1 MNTQDFKPFIKSW
14 EEIYALQGELQ
25 LMYRPYFKER
35 IANFDI
41 NTLEDQELFKKLCWQ
56 IVEELAEA
64 KEAIEEAKEAI
75 KEGSDDEHFDEEL
88 IDAFNFTLELYHL
101 YGMTPS
107 FDWTLPKWA
116 PILEDEDFAGGLLTL
131 IGNIGMTANCLKN
144 REWRQSQ
151 YLVDLVVFED
161 RLKRIWTYFVVMFEH
176 FGLSENRVKELWSL
190 KYQVNLFR
198 IKSKY

>member
-25 LMYRPYFKER
+25 LMYRPYLKER

-64 KEAIEEAKEAI
+64 KEAIDEEY
-75 KEGSDDEHFDEEL
+75 DDEHFDEEL
-88 IDAFNFTLELYHL
+88 TDAFNFMLELYQL
-101 YGMTPS
+101 YGMAPS
-107 FDWTLPKWA
+107 FDWTLPDWA
-116 PILEDEDFAGGLLTL
+116 QVLEKGDYVGDMFAL

-151 YLVDLVVFED
+151 HLVDLVVFED
-161 RLKRIWTYFVVMFEH
+161 RLKWIWTSFVIMFEH
-176 FGLSENRVKELWSL
+176 LGLSEDRVKELWSL

>member
-14 EEIYALQGELQ
+14 GEIYALQGELQ

-56 IVEELAEA
+56 IVEELTEAMEA
-64 KEAIEEAKEAI
+64 KDKNEK
-75 KEGSDDEHFDEEL
+75 DHVLEEL
-88 IDAFNFTLELYHL
+88 IDAFNFMLELYQL
-101 YGMTPS
+101 YGMDPDFAWGHTYG
-107 FDWTLPKWA
+107 FRKDIA
-116 PILEDEDFAGGLLTL
+116 DENFEENILELIKTIGLA
-131 IGNIGMTANCLKN
+131 ANCLKN

-151 YLVDLVVFED
+151 YMVDLVVFEE
-161 RLKRIWTYFVVMFEH
+161 RLWNIWAMFDML
-176 FGLSENRVKELWSL
+176 FGSIGVTEDKVRELWSL

>member
-56 IVEELAEA
+56 IVEELTEAMEA
-64 KEAIEEAKEAI
+64 KDKNEK
-75 KEGSDDEHFDEEL
+75 DHVLEEL
-88 IDAFNFTLELYHL
+88 IDAFNFMLELYQL
-101 YGMTPS
+101 YGMDPDFAWGHTYG
-107 FDWTLPKWA
+107 FRKDIA
-116 PILEDEDFAGGLLTL
+116 DENFEENILELIKTIGLA
-131 IGNIGMTANCLKN
+131 ANCLKN

-151 YLVDLVVFED
+151 YMVDLVVFEE
-161 RLKRIWTYFVVMFEH
+161 RLWNIWAMFAMLFGSIGVMEDKV
-176 FGLSENRVKELWSL
+176 RELWSL

>member
-56 IVEELAEA
+56 IVEELTEAMEA
-64 KEAIEEAKEAI
+64 KDKNEK
-75 KEGSDDEHFDEEL
+75 DHVLEEL
-88 IDAFNFTLELYHL
+88 TDAFNFMLELYQL
-101 YGMTPS
+101 YGM
-107 FDWTLPKWA
+107 A
-116 PILEDEDFAGGLLTL
+116 PDFAWGHTYGFRKDIADENFEENILELIKTIGLA
-131 IGNIGMTANCLKN
+131 ANCLKN

-151 YLVDLVVFED
+151 YMVDLIVFEG
-161 RLKRIWTYFVVMFEH
+161 RLKRIWTYFVIMFEH
-176 FGLSENRVKELWSL
+176 LGLSETRVKELWSL

>member
-56 IVEELAEA
+56 IVEELTEAMEAAE
-64 KEAIEEAKEAI
+64 KP
-75 KEGSDDEHFDEEL
+75 DDEHLAEEL
-88 IDAFNFTLELYHL
+88 IDAFNFMLELYQL
-101 YGMTPS
+101 YGMTPPL
-107 FDWTLPKWA
+107 DWTLPKWA
-116 PILEDEDFAGGLLTL
+116 QIMKVEFWSADMLAL
-131 IGNIGMTANCLKN
+131 IGTIGMTTNCLKN

-151 YLVDLVVFED
+151 YLVDLVVFEN
-161 RLKRIWTYFVVMFEH
+161 RLKSIWTAFIVVLYH
-176 FGLSENRVKELWSL
+176 AGLSETQVKELWSL

>member
-56 IVEELAEA
+56 IVEELTEAMEA
-64 KEAIEEAKEAI
+64 KDKNEK
-75 KEGSDDEHFDEEL
+75 DHVLEEL
-88 IDAFNFTLELYHL
+88 IDAFNFMLELYQL
-101 YGMTPS
+101 YGMVPDFAWGHTYG
-107 FDWTLPKWA
+107 FRKDIA
-116 PILEDEDFAGGLLTL
+116 DENFGENILELIKTIGLA
-131 IGNIGMTANCLKN
+131 ANCLKN

-151 YLVDLVVFED
+151 YMVDLVVFEE
-161 RLKRIWTYFVVMFEH
+161 RLWNIWAMFAMF
-176 FGLSENRVKELWSL
+176 FGSIGVTEDKVRELWSL

>member
-64 KEAIEEAKEAI
+64 KEAIGEE
-75 KEGSDDEHFDEEL
+75 SDEHFDEEL

-116 PILEDEDFAGGLLTL
+116 PISEDEDFAGCLLTL

>member
-1 MNTQDFKPFIKSW
+1 MNTQDFKPSTKSW
-14 EEIYALQGELQ
+14 EEIYSRQGELQ

-64 KEAIEEAKEAI
+64 KNAIGEEL
-75 KEGSDDEHFDEEL
+75 DTDHFDEEL
-88 IDAFNFTLELYHL
+88 IDAFNFTLELYKL

-107 FDWTLPKWA
+107 FDWTLPKGA
-116 PILEDEDFAGGLLTL
+116 SDLEDGDFAEDLLTL

-151 YLVDLVVFED
+151 YLVDLVVFEN
-161 RLKRIWTYFVVMFEH
+161 RLKGIWTSFVIMFEH
-176 FGLSENRVKELWSL
+176 LGLSENRVKELWSL

>member
-56 IVEELAEA
+56 IVEELTEAMEA
-64 KEAIEEAKEAI
+64 KDKNEE
-75 KEGSDDEHFDEEL
+75 DHVLEEL
-88 IDAFNFTLELYHL
+88 IDAFNFMLELYQL
-101 YGMTPS
+101 YGT
-107 FDWTLPKWA
+107 A
-116 PILEDEDFAGGLLTL
+116 PDFAWGHTYGFRKDIADENFEENILELIKTIGLA
-131 IGNIGMTANCLKN
+131 ANCLKN

-151 YLVDLVVFED
+151 YMVDLVVFEE
-161 RLKRIWTYFVVMFEH
+161 RLWNIGAMFAML
-176 FGLSENRVKELWSL
+176 FGSIGVTEDKVRELWSL

>member
-1 MNTQDFKPFIKSW
+1 
-14 EEIYALQGELQ
+14 
-25 LMYRPYFKER
+25 MYRPYFKEC

-64 KEAIEEAKEAI
+64 KEAIEEELD
-75 KEGSDDEHFDEEL
+75 GEHFDEEL

-107 FDWTLPKWA
+107 FDWTLPEWA
-116 PILEDEDFAGGLLTL
+116 QVLEDGDFAGDLLTL

-176 FGLSENRVKELWSL
+176 LGLSENRVKELWSL

>member
-56 IVEELAEA
+56 IVEELTEAMEA
-64 KEAIEEAKEAI
+64 KDKNEK
-75 KEGSDDEHFDEEL
+75 DHVLEEL
-88 IDAFNFTLELYHL
+88 IDAFNFMLELYQL
-101 YGMTPS
+101 YGM
-107 FDWTLPKWA
+107 A
-116 PILEDEDFAGGLLTL
+116 PDFAWGHTYGFRKDIADENFEENILELIKTIGLA
-131 IGNIGMTANCLKN
+131 ANCLKN

-161 RLKRIWTYFVVMFEH
+161 RLKGIWTSFVIMFEH
-176 FGLSENRVKELWSL
+176 LGLSENRVKELWSL

>member
-14 EEIYALQGELQ
+14 KEIYALQGELQ

-56 IVEELAEA
+56 IVEELTEAMEA
-64 KEAIEEAKEAI
+64 KDKNEE
-75 KEGSDDEHFDEEL
+75 DHVLEEL
-88 IDAFNFTLELYHL
+88 IDAFNFMLELYQL
-101 YGMTPS
+101 YGM
-107 FDWTLPKWA
+107 A
-116 PILEDEDFAGGLLTL
+116 PDFAWGHTYGFRKDIADENFEENILELIKTIGLA
-131 IGNIGMTANCLKN
+131 ANCLKN

-151 YLVDLVVFED
+151 YMVDLVVFEE
-161 RLKRIWTYFVVMFEH
+161 RLWNIWAMFAML
-176 FGLSENRVKELWSL
+176 FGSIGVPEDKVRELWSL
-190 KYQVNLFR
+190 KYQVNVFR

>member
-56 IVEELAEA
+56 IVEELTEAMEAAE
-64 KEAIEEAKEAI
+64 EPDEEHLA
-75 KEGSDDEHFDEEL
+75 EEL
-88 IDAFNFTLELYHL
+88 IDAFNFMLELYQL
-101 YGMTPS
+101 YGMTPPL
-107 FDWTLPKWA
+107 DWTLPKWA
-116 PILEDEDFAGGLLTL
+116 QIMKVEFWSADMLAL
-131 IGNIGMTANCLKN
+131 IGTIGMTANCLKN

-151 YLVDLVVFED
+151 YLVDLVVFEN
-161 RLKRIWTYFVVMFEH
+161 RLKSIWPAFIVVLYH
-176 FGLSENRVKELWSL
+176 AGLSETQVKELWSL

>member
-14 EEIYALQGELQ
+14 EEIYALQEELQ

-56 IVEELAEA
+56 IVEELTEAMEA
-64 KEAIEEAKEAI
+64 KDKNEK
-75 KEGSDDEHFDEEL
+75 DHVLEEL
-88 IDAFNFTLELYHL
+88 IDAFNFMLELYQL
-101 YGMTPS
+101 YGM
-107 FDWTLPKWA
+107 A
-116 PILEDEDFAGGLLTL
+116 PDFAWGHTYGFQVDVADENFEENILELIKTIGLA
-131 IGNIGMTANCLKN
+131 ANCLKN

-151 YLVDLVVFED
+151 YMVDLVVFEE
-161 RLKRIWTYFVVMFEH
+161 RLRNIWAMFAMLFGRIGVTEDKV
-176 FGLSENRVKELWSL
+176 RELWSL

>member
-56 IVEELAEA
+56 IVEELTEAMEAAE
-64 KEAIEEAKEAI
+64 KP
-75 KEGSDDEHFDEEL
+75 DDEHLAEEL
-88 IDAFNFTLELYHL
+88 IDAFNFMLELYQL
-101 YGMTPS
+101 YGMTPPL
-107 FDWTLPKWA
+107 DWTLPKRAQIMNVEFWSA
-116 PILEDEDFAGGLLTL
+116 DMLAL
-131 IGNIGMTANCLKN
+131 IGTIGMTANCLKN

-151 YLVDLVVFED
+151 YLVDLVVFEN
-161 RLKRIWTYFVVMFEH
+161 RLKSIWTAFIVVLYH
-176 FGLSENRVKELWSL
+176 AGLSETQVKELWSL

>member
-56 IVEELAEA
+56 IVEELTEAMEA
-64 KEAIEEAKEAI
+64 KDKNEK
-75 KEGSDDEHFDEEL
+75 DHVLEEL
-88 IDAFNFTLELYHL
+88 IDAFNFMLELYQL
-101 YGMTPS
+101 YGM
-107 FDWTLPKWA
+107 A
-116 PILEDEDFAGGLLTL
+116 PDFAWGHTYGFRKDIADGNFEENILELIKTIGLA
-131 IGNIGMTANCLKN
+131 ANCLKN

-151 YLVDLVVFED
+151 YMVDLVVFED
-161 RLKRIWTYFVVMFEH
+161 RLKCIWTYFVIMFEH
-176 FGLSENRVKELWSL
+176 LGLSETQVKELWSL

>member
-1 MNTQDFKPFIKSW
+1 MNTQDFKSFTRSW

-25 LMYRPYFKER
+25 LRFRPYFKER

-64 KEAIEEAKEAI
+64 KDALEEEPDD
-75 KEGSDDEHFDEEL
+75 EHFDEHFDEEL

-107 FDWTLPKWA
+107 FDWTLPEWA
-116 PILEDEDFAGGLLTL
+116 QVLEDEGFAGDVLTL
-131 IGNIGMTANCLKN
+131 IGNIGMTANCLKI

-151 YLVDLVVFED
+151 YLVDLVVFEA
-161 RLKRIWTYFVVMFEH
+161 RLKLIWTYFVIMFEH
-176 FGLSENRVKELWSL
+176 LGLSEDRVKELWSL

>member
-56 IVEELAEA
+56 IVEELTEAMEA
-64 KEAIEEAKEAI
+64 KDKNEK
-75 KEGSDDEHFDEEL
+75 DHVLEEL
-88 IDAFNFTLELYHL
+88 IDAFNFMLELYQL
-101 YGMTPS
+101 YGM
-107 FDWTLPKWA
+107 A
-116 PILEDEDFAGGLLTL
+116 PDFAWGHTYGFRKDIADENFEENILELIKTIGLA
-131 IGNIGMTANCLKN
+131 ANCLKN

-151 YLVDLVVFED
+151 YMVDLVVFEE
-161 RLKRIWTYFVVMFEH
+161 RLWNIWAMFAMF
-176 FGLSENRVKELWSL
+176 FGSIGVTEDKVRELWSL

>member
-35 IANFDI
+35 IANFDV

-56 IVEELAEA
+56 IVEELTEAMEA
-64 KEAIEEAKEAI
+64 KDKNEK
-75 KEGSDDEHFDEEL
+75 DHVLEEL
-88 IDAFNFTLELYHL
+88 IDAFNFMLELYQL
-101 YGMTPS
+101 YGMVPDFAWGHTYG
-107 FDWTLPKWA
+107 FRKDIA
-116 PILEDEDFAGGLLTL
+116 DENFEENILELIKTIGLA
-131 IGNIGMTANCLKN
+131 ANCLKN

-151 YLVDLVVFED
+151 YMVDLVVFEE
-161 RLKRIWTYFVVMFEH
+161 RLWNIWAMFAMF
-176 FGLSENRVKELWSL
+176 FGSIGVTEDKVRELWSL

>member
-14 EEIYALQGELQ
+14 KEIYALQGELQ

-56 IVEELAEA
+56 IVEELTEAMEA
-64 KEAIEEAKEAI
+64 KDKNEE
-75 KEGSDDEHFDEEL
+75 DHVLEEL
-88 IDAFNFTLELYHL
+88 IDAFNFMLELYQL
-101 YGMTPS
+101 YGMTPA

-116 PILEDEDFAGGLLTL
+116 QVLEDEDFAGDLLTL

-151 YLVDLVVFED
+151 YLVDLVIFED
-161 RLKRIWTYFVVMFEH
+161 RLKGIWTYFVIMFEH
-176 FGLSENRVKELWSL
+176 LGLSENRVKELWSL
-190 KYQVNLFR
+190 KYQVNMFR

>member
-56 IVEELAEA
+56 IVEELTEAMEA
-64 KEAIEEAKEAI
+64 KDKNEK
-75 KEGSDDEHFDEEL
+75 DHVLEEL
-88 IDAFNFTLELYHL
+88 IDAFNFMLELYQL
-101 YGMTPS
+101 YGM
-107 FDWTLPKWA
+107 A
-116 PILEDEDFAGGLLTL
+116 PDFAWGHTYGFRKDIADENFEENILELIKTIGLA
-131 IGNIGMTANCLKN
+131 ANCLKN

-161 RLKRIWTYFVVMFEH
+161 RLKSIWTDFVVMLEH
-176 FGLSENRVKELWSL
+176 AGLSETQVKELWSL

>member
-64 KEAIEEAKEAI
+64 KEAIEEELD
-75 KEGSDDEHFDEEL
+75 GEHFDEEL
-88 IDAFNFTLELYHL
+88 IDAFNFMLELYQL
-101 YGMTPS
+101 YGMTPT
-107 FDWTLPKWA
+107 FDWA
-116 PILEDEDFAGGLLTL
+116 QDSEDKDFAGDLLTL

-144 REWRQSQ
+144 REGRQSQ
-151 YLVDLVVFED
+151 YLVDLVIFED
-161 RLKRIWTYFVVMFEH
+161 RLKGIWTSFVVMFEH
-176 FGLSENRVKELWSL
+176 LGLSENRVKELWSL

>member
-56 IVEELAEA
+56 IVEELTEAMEA
-64 KEAIEEAKEAI
+64 KDKNEK
-75 KEGSDDEHFDEEL
+75 DHVLEEL
-88 IDAFNFTLELYHL
+88 IDAFNFMLELYQL
-101 YGMTPS
+101 YGM
-107 FDWTLPKWA
+107 A
-116 PILEDEDFAGGLLTL
+116 PDFAWGHTYGFRKDIADENFEENILELIKTIGLA
-131 IGNIGMTANCLKN
+131 ANCLKN

-151 YLVDLVVFED
+151 YMVDLVVFED
-161 RLKRIWTYFVVMFEH
+161 RLKWIWTYFIIMFEH
-176 FGLSENRVKELWSL
+176 LGLSETRVKKLWSL
-190 KYQVNLFR
+190 KYQVNMFR

>member
-56 IVEELAEA
+56 IVEELTEAMEA
-64 KEAIEEAKEAI
+64 KNKNEK
-75 KEGSDDEHFDEEL
+75 DHVLEEL
-88 IDAFNFTLELYHL
+88 IDAFNFMLELYQL
-101 YGMTPS
+101 YGMTPT

-116 PILEDEDFAGGLLTL
+116 QVLEEDFAGDLLTL

-151 YLVDLVVFED
+151 YMVDLVVFED
-161 RLKRIWTYFVVMFEH
+161 RLKWIWTYFVIMFEH
-176 FGLSENRVKELWSL
+176 LGLSETQVKELWSL

>member
-14 EEIYALQGELQ
+14 KEIYALQGELQ

-56 IVEELAEA
+56 IVEELTEAMEA
-64 KEAIEEAKEAI
+64 KDKNEE
-75 KEGSDDEHFDEEL
+75 DHVLEEL
-88 IDAFNFTLELYHL
+88 IDAFNFMLELYQL
-101 YGMTPS
+101 YGM
-107 FDWTLPKWA
+107 A
-116 PILEDEDFAGGLLTL
+116 PDFAWGHTYGFRKDIADENFEENILELIKTIGLA
-131 IGNIGMTANCLKN
+131 ANCLKN

-151 YLVDLVVFED
+151 YMVDLVVFEE
-161 RLKRIWTYFVVMFEH
+161 RLWNIWAMFAMF
-176 FGLSENRVKELWSL
+176 FGSIGVTEDKVRELWSL

>member
-56 IVEELAEA
+56 IVEELTEAMEA
-64 KEAIEEAKEAI
+64 KDKNEK
-75 KEGSDDEHFDEEL
+75 DHVLEEL
-88 IDAFNFTLELYHL
+88 IDAFNFMLELYQL
-101 YGMTPS
+101 YGM
-107 FDWTLPKWA
+107 A
-116 PILEDEDFAGGLLTL
+116 PDFAWGHTYGFRKDIADENFEENILELIKTIGLA
-131 IGNIGMTANCLKN
+131 ANCLKN

-151 YLVDLVVFED
+151 YMVDLVVFEE
-161 RLKRIWTYFVVMFEH
+161 RLWNIWAMFAMLFGSIGVMEDKV
-176 FGLSENRVKELWSL
+176 RELWSL

>member
-56 IVEELAEA
+56 IVEELTEAMEA
-64 KEAIEEAKEAI
+64 KDKNEK
-75 KEGSDDEHFDEEL
+75 DHVLEEL
-88 IDAFNFTLELYHL
+88 IDAFNFMLELYQL
-101 YGMTPS
+101 YGMTPT
-107 FDWTLPKWA
+107 FDWTMPKRA
-116 PILEDEDFAGGLLTL
+116 QVLEDEDFAGDLLTL

-151 YLVDLVVFED
+151 YMVDLVVFED
-161 RLKRIWTYFVVMFEH
+161 RLKRIWTYFVIMFEH
-176 FGLSENRVKELWSL
+176 LGLSETRVKELWSL

>member
-56 IVEELAEA
+56 IVEELTEAMEA
-64 KEAIEEAKEAI
+64 KDKNEK
-75 KEGSDDEHFDEEL
+75 DHVLEEL
-88 IDAFNFTLELYHL
+88 IDAFNFMLELYQL
-101 YGMTPS
+101 YGM
-107 FDWTLPKWA
+107 A
-116 PILEDEDFAGGLLTL
+116 PDFAWGHTYGFRKGVADENFEENILELIKTIGLA
-131 IGNIGMTANCLKN
+131 ANCLKN

-151 YLVDLVVFED
+151 YMVDLVVFEG
-161 RLKRIWTYFVVMFEH
+161 RLKRIWTYFVIMFEH
-176 FGLSENRVKELWSL
+176 LGLSETRVKELWSL

>member
-56 IVEELAEA
+56 IVEELTEAMEA
-64 KEAIEEAKEAI
+64 KDKNEK
-75 KEGSDDEHFDEEL
+75 DHVLEEL
-88 IDAFNFTLELYHL
+88 TDAFNFMLELYQL
-101 YGMTPS
+101 YGM
-107 FDWTLPKWA
+107 A
-116 PILEDEDFAGGLLTL
+116 PDFAWGHTSGFRKDIADENFEENILELIKTIGLA
-131 IGNIGMTANCLKN
+131 ANCLKN

-151 YLVDLVVFED
+151 YMVDLVVFEE
-161 RLKRIWTYFVVMFEH
+161 RLWNIWAMFAML
-176 FGLSENRVKELWSL
+176 FGSIGVPEDKVRELWSL

>member
-56 IVEELAEA
+56 IVEELTEAMEA
-64 KEAIEEAKEAI
+64 KDKNEK
-75 KEGSDDEHFDEEL
+75 DHVLEEL
-88 IDAFNFTLELYHL
+88 IDAFNFMLELYQL
-101 YGMTPS
+101 YGMTPT
-107 FDWTLPKWA
+107 FNWTLPKWA
-116 PILEDEDFAGGLLTL
+116 QVLEEDFAGDLLTL
-131 IGNIGMTANCLKN
+131 IENIGMTANCLKN

-151 YLVDLVVFED
+151 YMVDLLVFED
-161 RLKRIWTYFVVMFEH
+161 WLKCIWTYFVIMFEH
-176 FGLSENRVKELWSL
+176 LGLSETQVKELWSL

>member
-64 KEAIEEAKEAI
+64 KEAIEGELD
-75 KEGSDDEHFDEEL
+75 EGELDGEHFNEEL
-88 IDAFNFTLELYHL
+88 IDAFNFMLELYQL
-101 YGMTPS
+101 YGMTPT
-107 FDWTLPKWA
+107 FVWTLPKWA
-116 PILEDEDFAGGLLTL
+116 QVLEDEDFAGDLLTL

-151 YLVDLVVFED
+151 YMVDLIVFEGW
-161 RLKRIWTYFVVMFEH
+161 LKRIWTYFVIMFEH
-176 FGLSENRVKELWSL
+176 LGLSETRVKELWSL

>member
-14 EEIYALQGELQ
+14 EEIYALQRELQ

-56 IVEELAEA
+56 IVEELTEAMEA
-64 KEAIEEAKEAI
+64 KDKNEE
-75 KEGSDDEHFDEEL
+75 DHVLEEL
-88 IDAFNFTLELYHL
+88 TDAFNFMLELYQL
-101 YGMTPS
+101 YGMTPT

-116 PILEDEDFAGGLLTL
+116 QVLEDEDFAGDLLTL

-151 YLVDLVVFED
+151 YLVDLIVFEA
-161 RLKRIWTYFVVMFEH
+161 RLKWIWTYFVIMFEH
-176 FGLSENRVKELWSL
+176 LGLSETRVKELWSL

>member
-64 KEAIEEAKEAI
+64 KEAIEGELD
-75 KEGSDDEHFDEEL
+75 EGELDGEHFNEEL
-88 IDAFNFTLELYHL
+88 IDAFNFMLALYQL
-101 YGMTPS
+101 YDMTPT
-107 FDWTLPKWA
+107 FVWTLPKWA
-116 PILEDEDFAGGLLTL
+116 QILKDGVWSADMLAL
-131 IGNIGMTANCLKN
+131 IGTIGMTANCLKN

-151 YLVDLVVFED
+151 YLVDLVVFEN
-161 RLKRIWTYFVVMFEH
+161 RLKSIWTAFIVVLYH
-176 FGLSENRVKELWSL
+176 AGLSETQVKELWSL

>member
-14 EEIYALQGELQ
+14 EEIYTLQGELQ
-25 LMYRPYFKER
+25 LIYRPYFKER

-56 IVEELAEA
+56 IVEELTEAMEA
-64 KEAIEEAKEAI
+64 KDKNEK
-75 KEGSDDEHFDEEL
+75 DHVLEEL
-88 IDAFNFTLELYHL
+88 IDAFNFMLELYQL
-101 YGMTPS
+101 YGM
-107 FDWTLPKWA
+107 A
-116 PILEDEDFAGGLLTL
+116 PDFAWGHTYGFRKDIADENFEENILELIKTIGLA
-131 IGNIGMTANCLKN
+131 ANCLKN

-151 YLVDLVVFED
+151 YMVDLVVFEE
-161 RLKRIWTYFVVMFEH
+161 RLWNIWAMFAML
-176 FGLSENRVKELWSL
+176 FGSIGATEDKVRELWSL

>member
-56 IVEELAEA
+56 IAEELTEAMEA
-64 KEAIEEAKEAI
+64 KDKNEK
-75 KEGSDDEHFDEEL
+75 DHVLEEL
-88 IDAFNFTLELYHL
+88 IDAFNFMLELYQL
-101 YGMTPS
+101 YGM
-107 FDWTLPKWA
+107 A
-116 PILEDEDFAGGLLTL
+116 PDFAWGHTYGFRKDIADENFEENILELIKTIGLA
-131 IGNIGMTANCLKN
+131 ANCLKN

-151 YLVDLVVFED
+151 YMVDLVVFED
-161 RLKRIWTYFVVMFEH
+161 RLKGIWTYFVIMFEH
-176 FGLSENRVKELWSL
+176 LGLSETRVKELWSL